1 MLLLAVLNERLT
13 RKPLE
18 RSQVEARRAGR
29 FIDANVRNAE
39 VVSALGMLPAVTQ
52 RWAKLNDAALLEQ
65 MRASRIGGSF
75 TGWTKFARQFIQ
87 IAMLAVGAFL
97 VVAQDVTAGVM
108 IAATILLGRALAPV
122 ETLVAGWRSLVEA
135 RNAWRRLHDAADG
148 QSAGGRRHAAA
159 GAAKAELELEGVAFR
174 LGDKVILRGVSFKL
188 AAGESLGLIGPSASG
203 KSTLARLIVGV
214 WKPAAGVVRLDGA
227 DVAAWPRENLGP
239 HLGYL
244 PQDVELFGGTVAE
257 NIARLGAPD
266 ATEVVRAAQRAHV
279 HELILRLPKGYD
291 TEIGDAGQALSP
303 GQRQRIALAR
313 ALYGKPRLVVL
324 DEPNANLDHEGE
336 EALLR
341 TLEILKA
348 DGVTVVIIA
357 HRPSL
362 LRSVDKML
370 VLQRRRG
377 GELRPARRGHG
388 ARHPAG
394 GMNPEKEAKG
404 VIRSG
409 LLVIADRRDRHGAV
423 GLLGAALRR
432 HHRARLRQGRPQP
445 QGGAAPGRRHRA
457 RGPRARRRPGHPGPG
472 ARAARRRAH
481 RCAARP
487 PAHAARRR
495 AREIGA
501 ARGRALARRA
511 AGVPQG
517 PAEGRVPHAGRG
529 AVPRPPRRRSTARSR
544 CCAGRSARRW
554 RRPARSPSRSPPRS
568 ARSSCRRTSSRPT
581 SSC

>member
-1 MLLLAVLNERLT
+1 VRDLVFRFRPYFLYAGLFSLAINLLLLVPPLYMLQVFDRVLASRSVETLVVLTVAAIVALLVMAVLDVLRARLLGAAGAALDRGLGPRVLDGLLAQTARLSGGAYLNGLRDVNTLRTFLGGAGLMALFDAPWLPIFLLVIFLFHPMLGIVALVGAIAMLLLAVLNERLT

-39 VVSALGMLPAVTQ
+39 VVNALGMLPAVTQ

-65 MRASRIGGSF
+65 MRANRIGGSL

-87 IAMLAVGAFL
+87 LAMLAVGALL
-97 VVAQDVTAGVM
+97 VVSQDVTAGVM

-122 ETLVAGWRSLVEA
+122 ETLIAGWRSLVEA
-135 RNAWRRLHDAADG
+135 RNAWRRLHDLLSANPPADVG
-148 QSAGGRRHAAA
+148 TQLPAPEGRI
-159 GAAKAELELEGVAFR
+159 ELEGVAFR
-174 LGDKVILRGVSFKL
+174 LGDKVILRGISFKL

-227 DVAAWPRENLGP
+227 DVAAWPREDLGP

-313 ALYGKPRLVVL
+313 ALYGKPRLIVL

-336 EALLR
+336 EALAR

-362 LRSVDKML
+362 LRNVDKML
-370 VLQRRRG
+370 VL
-377 GELRPARRGHG
+377 
-388 ARHPAG
+388 
-394 GMNPEKEAKG
+394 N
-404 VIRSG
+404 
-409 LLVIADRRDRHGAV
+409 DGAV
-423 GLLGAALRR
+423 ASF
-432 HHRARLRQGRPQP
+432 
-445 QGGAAPGRRHRA
+445 
-457 RGPRARRRPGHPGPG
+457 GPRAEVM
-472 ARAARRRAH
+472 ARVTRQAA
-481 RCAARP
+481 
-487 PAHAARRR
+487 
-495 AREIGA
+495 
-501 ARGRALARRA
+501 
-511 AGVPQG
+511 
-517 PAEGRVPHAGRG
+517 
-529 AVPRPPRRRSTARSR
+529 
-544 CCAGRSARRW
+544 
-554 RRPARSPSRSPPRS
+554 
-568 ARSSCRRTSSRPT
+568 
-581 SSC
+581 

>member
-1 MLLLAVLNERLT
+1 MRDLVSRFRPYFLYAGLFSLAINLLLLVPPLYMLQVFDRVLASRSVETLVVLTVAAIVALLVMAVLDVLRARLLGAAGAALDRGLGPRVLDGLLAHTARLSGGAYLNGLRDVNTLRTFLGGAGLMALFDAPWLPIFLLVIFLFHPLLGIVALVGAIAMLLLAVLNERLT

-39 VVSALGMLPAVTQ
+39 VVNALGMLPAVTQ

-65 MRASRIGGSF
+65 MRANRIGGSL

-87 IAMLAVGAFL
+87 LAMLAVGALL
-97 VVAQDVTAGVM
+97 VVSQDVTAGVM

-122 ETLVAGWRSLVEA
+122 EMLIAGWRSLVEA
-135 RNAWRRLHDAADG
+135 KNAWRRLHDLLTANPPVDVGTQLPAPE
-148 QSAGGRRHAAA
+148 GRV
-159 GAAKAELELEGVAFR
+159 ELEGVAFR
-174 LGDKVILRGVSFKL
+174 LGEKVILRGISFKL

-227 DVAAWPRENLGP
+227 DVAAWPREGLGP
-239 HLGYL
+239 YLGYL

-313 ALYGKPRLVVL
+313 ALYGKPRLIVL

-336 EALLR
+336 EALSR

-362 LRSVDKML
+362 LRNVDKML
-370 VLQRRRG
+370 VL
-377 GELRPARRGHG
+377 
-388 ARHPAG
+388 
-394 GMNPEKEAKG
+394 N
-404 VIRSG
+404 
-409 LLVIADRRDRHGAV
+409 DGAV
-423 GLLGAALRR
+423 ASF
-432 HHRARLRQGRPQP
+432 
-445 QGGAAPGRRHRA
+445 
-457 RGPRARRRPGHPGPG
+457 GPRAEVM
-472 ARAARRRAH
+472 ARVTRQAA
-481 RCAARP
+481 
-487 PAHAARRR
+487 
-495 AREIGA
+495 
-501 ARGRALARRA
+501 
-511 AGVPQG
+511 
-517 PAEGRVPHAGRG
+517 
-529 AVPRPPRRRSTARSR
+529 
-544 CCAGRSARRW
+544 
-554 RRPARSPSRSPPRS
+554 
-568 ARSSCRRTSSRPT
+568 
-581 SSC
+581 